1 MYLKLIKTTW
11 ILIVLGIISLVLY
24 VISVN
29 DNWGNLYGGMPDL
42 KELENPKNQLASI
55 LYTSDGEIMG
65 KYYLENRDPVQFEQL
80 SPNLVNALKAVEDIR
95 FEKHSGIDLR
105 SLSRVAYG
113 ILTFDLQGGGSTLS
127 QQLAKLL
134 FNTRGGLVNTSER
147 LDNGKLNDI
156 PLLGTVIAKTKEW
169 ILAIRLERAYTKEEI
184 MTMYLNTA
192 PFGAN
197 SFGIKSA
204 SKVFFN
210 TTPDSL
216 DVLQSAI
223 LSGMLKAPTWYNPY
237 RNPDNAKRR
246 RNTVLSQMNKYS
258 LLTDAAFDTLKEKPI
273 ALEYKV
279 ESHNTGIATYF
290 RNEIAKDLKKWC
302 ATNFKSNGEPYN
314 LYTDG
319 LKIYTTIDAR
329 MQKHAEKA
337 MVEHMRDQQ
346 EKFNKHW
353 KDRDPWVDEDFK
365 PIKGFL
371 KSRIKRT
378 ERYRTLKLQYG
389 DQTDSIERVLNTP
402 MPMQVFNWEM
412 PDFIQDTVMS
422 PMDSLAYY
430 KHFLHT
436 GMMSMDPITGHVKAW
451 VGGIDHRFFQFDNV
465 KQGYRQPGS
474 TFKPITYSAAI
485 VEKKMHPCYK
495 LQDSPVSIELEDGTI
510 YTPKNSGQYSNMDMT
525 LRQAMAMS
533 KNTAAAYIIKLLG
546 PKIIKNYAEE
556 KFGISYLRDK
566 YGISREIEEV
576 YSLCLGTSEVSLFEM
591 VAAYSVFANQGV
603 WTEPVFITH
612 IEDKDGKVL
621 ETFVPKTIE
630 ALNKEDAYIM
640 SYMLRGSNEEA
651 NGTSIGLRLRQIYDD
666 RQGYDF
672 TRETQVGGKTGTTSN
687 YSDGW
692 FIGMT
697 KSLITGVWVGGEE
710 NVVHFRSLEYG
721 QGGRMAMPEYAK
733 YTESIYA
740 DKSLNYYRELGERG
754 DFIKPDKMLP
764 EFDCWKYNQAILID
778 PSDSTANQPN
788 ILPTTAE
795 DDFF

>member
-1 MYLKLIKTTW
+1 MYLKLIKTIW
-11 ILIVLGIISLVLY
+11 IITALGMAFLVTY

-29 DNWGNLYGGMPDL
+29 NNWNNLYGGMPDF
-42 KELENPKNQLASI
+42 KELENPKNQIASI
-55 LYTSDGEIMG
+55 LYTADGEIMG
-65 KYYLENRDPVQFEQL
+65 KYYLENRDPIQYDQL
-80 SPNLVNALKAVEDIR
+80 SPNLVNALKAVEDVR
-95 FEKHSGIDLR
+95 FEQHSGIDLR
-105 SLSRVAYG
+105 SLSRVLYG
-113 ILTFDLQGGGSTLS
+113 IVTFDLKGGGSTLS
-127 QQLAKLL
+127 QQLAKIL
-134 FNTRGGLVNTSER
+134 FNTRDG

-156 PLLGTVIAKTKEW
+156 PILGTVIAKTKEW

-192 PFGAN
+192 SFSGN
-197 SFGIKSA
+197 SFGIKAA
-204 SKVFFN
+204 SKTFFN
-210 TTPDSL
+210 TIPDSL

-223 LSGMLKAPTWYNPY
+223 LSGMLQAPTRYNPY
-237 RNPDNAKRR
+237 RNPENSKTR
-246 RNTVLSQMNKYS
+246 RNTVLYQMHKYGF
-258 LLTDAAFDTLKEKPI
+258 LTDEAYDSLKEKPI
-273 ALEYKV
+273 ELEYKV

-302 ATNFKSNGEPYN
+302 ATHFKPNGEPYN

-319 LKIYTTIDAR
+319 LKIYTTIDSR
-329 MQKHAEKA
+329 MQKHAEEA
-337 MVEHMRDQQ
+337 MIEHMKDQQ

-353 KDRDPWVDEDFK
+353 QGREPWVDEDFK

-371 KSRIKRT
+371 KSRIRRT

-389 DQTDSIERVLNTP
+389 NNQDSIEKVLNTP
-402 MPMQVFNWEM
+402 LPMQVFNWNA
-412 PDFIQDTVMS
+412 PDYVQDTVMS

-436 GMMSMDPITGHVKAW
+436 GLMSMDPVTGHVKAW

-495 LQDSPVSIELEDGTI
+495 IVDAPVSIELDDGSI
-510 YTPKNSGQYSNMDMT
+510 YTPKNSGDYSGMELT

-533 KNTAAAYIIKLLG
+533 KNTAAASIIKMLG
-546 PKIIKNYAEE
+546 PDIIADYAEE
-556 KFGISYLRDK
+556 KFGIGYLRNK
-566 YGISREIEEV
+566 YEIDREIDRV

-591 VAAYSVFANQGV
+591 VAAYSAFANQGV

-630 ALNKEDAYIM
+630 ALSKEDAYIM
-640 SYMLRGSNEEA
+640 SYMLRGSNEET
-651 NGTSIGLRLRQIYDD
+651 NGTSIGLRLRQIYED

-672 TRETQVGGKTGTTSN
+672 MRETQVGGKTGTTSN

-710 NVVHFRSLEYG
+710 NVIHFRSLEYG
-721 QGGRMAMPEYAK
+721 QGGRMAMPEFAK
-733 YTESIYA
+733 YTEKVYA
-740 DKSLNYYRELGERG
+740 DDSLDYRYELGENG

-764 EFDCWKYNQAILID
+764 EFDCWKYEQTVLMN
-778 PSDSTANQPN
+778 PTDSTNQPS
-788 ILPTTAE
+788 ILPTTTE
-795 DDFF
+795 DDFY